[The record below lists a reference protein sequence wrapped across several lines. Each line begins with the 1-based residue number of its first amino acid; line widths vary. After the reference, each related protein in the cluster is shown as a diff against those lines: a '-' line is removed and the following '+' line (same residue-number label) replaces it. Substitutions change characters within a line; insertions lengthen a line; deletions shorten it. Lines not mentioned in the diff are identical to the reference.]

1 MSPVDTGLV
10 RVVAPPRRAAPLAAH
25 LAVLTPGVIAAA
37 MLVGYLA
44 AGAP

>member
-10 RVVAPPRRAAPLAAH
+10 RVVAPPRRAAPLAVH
-25 LAVLTPGVIAAA
+25 LAALTPAAAAVA